1 MSYNININNINNFK
15 RYKIMHIELLSK
27 SNKIKL
33 DMWKS
38 FLRKSA
44 LEPDDS
50 VTQTIL
56 LWDDDILVATG
67 SRDGNLL
74 KCIAVDKSRQG
85 EGLTA
90 TIITALRKEAFSEGI
105 NHLFLYTKPQNKA
118 MFSDLFFYPVAQTD
132 KVLLMEDKKDGINR
146 FLEQFP
152 VNNNTG
158 KIGCIVMNCN
168 PFTRGH
174 LYLIETACKDC
185 DNLYVFVVSEDKSR
199 FSAEDRI
206 EMVRQ
211 GTAHLSNVTVL
222 PTGPYLISSAT
233 FPTYFLN
240 DRENVTQIQCLL
252 DIEIF
257 VKFYVPK
264 FNITTRYVGTEPI
277 SPMTN
282 QYNMA
287 LKEFL
292 PLHNI
297 TLKEIPRLEISGT
310 PISASQ
316 VRALIDSKNIP
327 AIKPLLPN
335 TTLDYLI
342 NKDLI

>member
-1 MSYNININNINNFK
+1 MY
-15 RYKIMHIELLSK
+15 IELLSN
-27 SNKIKL
+27 SNKTKL
-33 DMWKS
+33 DMWKA

-50 VTQTIL
+50 VGQTVL
-56 LWDDDILVATG
+56 LWEGDALVGTG

-132 KVLLMEDKKDGINR
+132 KVLLMEDRKNGINK

-152 VNNNTG
+152 TACNQG
-158 KIGCIVMNCN
+158 KTGCIVVNCN
-168 PFTRGH
+168 PFTLGH
-174 LYLIETACKDC
+174 QYLIESALKDC

-199 FSAEDRI
+199 FSSDDRI

-211 GTAHLSNVTVL
+211 GTKHLSGVSVL
-222 PTGPYLISSAT
+222 PSGPYLISSMT
-233 FPTYFLN
+233 FPTYFLAN
-240 DRENVTQIQCLL
+240 RESATQIQCRL

-257 VKFYVPK
+257 VKYFAPR
-264 FNITTRYVGTEPI
+264 FNITTRYVGTEPV

-287 LKEFL
+287 LKKLL
-292 PLHNI
+292 PMHNI
-297 TLKEIPRLEISGT
+297 TLTEIPRLEISGM

-316 VRALIDSKNIP
+316 VRGFIDSKNIQALKALVP
-327 AIKPLLPN
+327 D
-335 TTLDYLI
+335 TTYEFLANKGLI
-342 NKDLI
+342 